1 MKRNHFHYIFL
12 LFFCSGWIPASAQEY
27 LFPLN
32 HDLNWRI
39 AGALETDSNHF
50 HTAMKPYRMEELN
63 RIIGVDSLTRADLK
77 DSHFNSTGFGRKL
90 RKEHLLEVNEDD
102 LHLTVDPIFNLDIGQ
117 ELEPGRNVF
126 TATRG
131 LLVQAKAGERFYV
144 YTGFYENQAR
154 YIKYVDHEVV
164 TTGVVPGQGRVKFLS
179 DEIVDFN
186 SAFGGVGFTASKHF
200 DFMLAQ
206 DKNFIGDGYRSL
218 LLSDNSFN
226 YPFLRITA
234 KFWKIQYQVLY
245 TLMQDLTGAYDY
257 DEGFLRK
264 YSVFHYLSIHVGKR
278 ERLTFGF
285 FESVT
290 WKNDSTR
297 GFDFTYLNPVIFL
310 RPTENSIGSPDNVLL
325 GGTIK
330 YRIHPRH
337 IVYGQLLLDELV
349 LDEVKAGNGW
359 WGNKQAF
366 QLGYKAFDLFGVSHL
381 NLQTEFNF
389 VRPFVYAHRSNQQN
403 FAHYNQALAHPLG
416 ANFIESVN
424 FLNYRWKNIFF
435 QVHFNYAKAGLDST
449 GTNFGG
455 DIFKDYETRS
465 SEYGNYMFNGV
476 ETKITHIGAEVQ
488 YLVNPKTNL
497 IVKAGFDQRDFSNQ
511 FENSQSQYVYLGI
524 STALNN
530 FYFDF

>member
-1 MKRNHFHYIFL
+1 MSKTFFRILLVF
-12 LFFCSGWIPASAQEY
+12 LFFSGLNPVAAQEY

-32 HDLNWRI
+32 YELGWRI
-39 AGALETDSNHF
+39 GGALESDSNHF
-50 HTAMKPYRMEELN
+50 HTSMKPYRMEELN
-63 RIIGVDSLTRADLK
+63 KIIPLDSLTRADLK
-77 DSHFNSTGFGRKL
+77 DSHFNATGFGRKL
-90 RKEHLLEVNEDD
+90 RKEHLLEVNKDD
-102 LHLTVDPIFNLDIGQ
+102 LHLTLDPIFNFEAGR
-117 ELEPGRNVF
+117 ELEPGRNVYVN
-126 TATRG
+126 TRG
-131 LLVQAKAGERFYV
+131 LLVQAKAGQHFYM

-164 TTGVVPGQGRVKFLS
+164 KTGVVPGQGRVKFLS
-179 DEIVDFN
+179 EEVVDFN
-186 SAFGGVGFTASKHF
+186 SAFGGIGFTPSKHF
-200 DFMLAQ
+200 DMQLAQ

-218 LLSDNSFN
+218 LLSDNSFS
-226 YPFLRITA
+226 YPFLRLTA
-234 KFWKIQYQVLY
+234 KFWKLQYQVLY
-245 TLMQDLTGAYDY
+245 TLMQDLTDPYDY

-264 YSVFHYLSIHVGKR
+264 YSVFHYLSIHIGKR
-278 ERLTFGF
+278 ERLTLGL

-325 GGTIK
+325 GGTVK
-330 YRIHPRH
+330 YRIHPQH
-337 IVYGQLLLDELV
+337 ILYGQLLIDELI

-366 QLGYKAFDLFGVSHL
+366 QVGYKSYDLFGVKHL

-389 VRPFVYAHRSNQQN
+389 IRPFVYAHRSNQQN

-424 FLNYRWKNIFF
+424 FLNYRWKNVFI
-435 QVHFNYAKAGLDST
+435 QMHFKYAKTGLDT
-449 GTNFGG
+449 LGTNYGG
-455 DIFKDYETRS
+455 DIFKDYDTRT

-476 ETKITHIGAEVQ
+476 ETEITHLGMEIQ
-488 YLVNPKTNL
+488 YLVNPKTNFV
-497 IVKAGFDQRDFSNQ
+497 VKAGFDERHFSNAFDNEKTQ
-511 FENSQSQYVYLGI
+511 FVYLGI
-524 STALNN
+524 TTALSN